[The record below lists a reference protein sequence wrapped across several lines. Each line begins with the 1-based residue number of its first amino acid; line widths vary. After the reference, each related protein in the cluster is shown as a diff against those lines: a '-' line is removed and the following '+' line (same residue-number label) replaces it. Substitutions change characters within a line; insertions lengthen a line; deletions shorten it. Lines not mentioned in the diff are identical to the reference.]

1 MTPFEKWCE
10 SQGVDVEDWFVTN
23 SKAKELCV
31 PIGSE
36 VSIAE
41 DDGSVEPYFFVKG
54 EGHRYLR
61 LDMIEPK

>member
-1 MTPFEKWCE
+1 MTPFETWCSE
-10 SQGVDVEDWFVTN
+10 HGVGLDDWFLTN
-23 SKAKELCV
+23 SKANDLCV

-54 EGHRYLR
+54 KGHRYLR